1 MRDADPTKIRALIVD
16 DEPLARRRIKSLL
29 AHDSS
34 VEVIG
39 ECSDGQKA
47 VNSIRDLAP
56 DLVFLDVQMPAMDGF
71 QVISTMGSE
80 RMPTV
85 VFVTASDQ
93 YALKAF
99 DVNAL
104 DYLLKPFNRSRFQK
118 TLARVKATIQH
129 KESSG
134 VNDQLLALL
143 GDLRREQA
151 MPDRF
156 VIKSGGRVVFL
167 RVEEIDW
174 ISTVGNYVRLQV
186 GRASHLMRET
196 MSVME
201 AKLDP
206 DRFMRIHRST
216 IVNLDRVKEVQ
227 PWAKGE
233 YVVIMRD
240 GTRLNMSRRYRDRLN
255 ERLNKLM

>member
-1 MRDADPTKIRALIVD
+1 MSVADTTRIRALIVD

-29 AHDSS
+29 AHDPS
-34 VEVIG
+34 VDVIG
-39 ECSDGQKA
+39 ECSDGNTA
-47 VNSIRDLAP
+47 VSSIRELMP
-56 DLVFLDVQMPAMDGF
+56 DLVFLDVQMPAMGGF
-71 QVISTMGSE
+71 EVIKTIGPE

-85 VFVTASDQ
+85 IFVTAYDQ

-118 TLARVKATIQH
+118 TLERAKTMIGHMQNH
-129 KESSG
+129 E
-134 VNDQLLALL
+134 VNDRLLSLL
-143 GDLRREQA
+143 GNLRREQE

-156 VIKSGGRVVFL
+156 IIKSGGRVVFL

-174 ISTVGNYVRLQV
+174 MSTVGNYVRLHV
-186 GRASHLMRET
+186 GRESHLMRET
-196 MSVME
+196 MSGME
-201 AKLDP
+201 SKLNP

-240 GTRLNMSRRYRDRLN
+240 GNRLIMSRRYRERLN
-255 ERLNKLM
+255 ERLNKQS